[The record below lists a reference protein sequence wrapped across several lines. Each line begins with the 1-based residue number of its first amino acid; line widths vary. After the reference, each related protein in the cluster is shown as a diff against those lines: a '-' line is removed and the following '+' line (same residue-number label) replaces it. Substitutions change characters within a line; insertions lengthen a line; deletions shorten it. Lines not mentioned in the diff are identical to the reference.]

1 MSEKD
6 DRRTRMYLQIDKIT
20 GEIIKEWYLL
30 PNDINEHFGIVDS
43 NIRKCL
49 KG

>member
-1 MSEKD
+1 
-6 DRRTRMYLQIDKIT
+6 MYLQIDKIT